1 MRGRSISTLPAGRNE
16 NAPLTPTRVL
26 TKEKSFTLQL
36 ATLEQI
42 LLDAFMD
49 YDASSFM
56 IAAGVR

>member
-16 NAPLTPTRVL
+16 NAPFTPTRVL
-26 TKEKSFTLQL
+26 TKETSFTLQR

-42 LLDAFMD
+42 LRDAFMD